1 MRTWRYALVGLAG
14 LRVKQGAK
22 PSIDVTD
29 RFSKIDLQNELPIHA
44 VPVPES

>member
-1 MRTWRYALVGLAG
+1 MRAWGYALVGLAG

-29 RFSKIDLQNELPIHA
+29 RF
-44 VPVPES
+44 